1 MMDSLG
7 IYQHHDGITGT
18 AKQHVADDYA
28 LRMYNSITKMN
39 NPAYTKAIQ
48 DVYLLHKTQI
58 SSGQWLWCERQNGT
72 YLDCPVN
79 QYPQSTHL
87 IVSHNPAMVDQKYLK
102 VKVPHGNYQ
111 VSVWNVTQ

>member
-39 NPAYTKAIQ
+39 NPAYTRAIQ
-48 DVYLLHKTQI
+48 DVYLSHKT
-58 SSGQWLWCERQNGT
+58 
-72 YLDCPVN
+72 
-79 QYPQSTHL
+79 
-87 IVSHNPAMVDQKYLK
+87 
-102 VKVPHGNYQ
+102 
-111 VSVWNVTQ
+111 